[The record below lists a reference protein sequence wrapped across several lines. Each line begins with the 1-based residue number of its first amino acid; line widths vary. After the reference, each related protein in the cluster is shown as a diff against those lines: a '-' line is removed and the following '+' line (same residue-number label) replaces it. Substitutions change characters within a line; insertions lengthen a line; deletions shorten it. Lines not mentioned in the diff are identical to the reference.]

1 MENYNGYTE
10 HFLIQPV
17 KLPQLSSQQKTDA
30 VKLDDGSDVLH
41 YLNYSVTLSATRR
54 FPFFTASNIDGK
66 LFKKV
71 SRKDNWRNDPR
82 VKPAYQWG
90 KELYKAPKSDFD
102 KGHMTKREDVQ
113 WGPTDE
119 EAIEA
124 ADSTFYYTNA
134 VPQHGK
140 LNQKIW
146 RSLEDY
152 ILHKESK
159 ENGMKISVF
168 TGPVLSNLDP
178 NFVTPVNG
186 ETIQIPLLFWKVVVF
201 AKADGKLY
209 RVGFLMS
216 QSSLLYENGIV
227 EEALQEKLE
236 EELTEA
242 DQLFLNFKDAE
253 TYQVNISTIEK
264 LSGLTMPKATDVY
277 TDDRNIQL
285 ILQEVDVKESFSEDM
300 DITDQLGF
308 DIGGLRL

>member
-1 MENYNGYTE
+1 MDNYNGYTE
-10 HFLIQPV
+10 NFLIKPV
-17 KLPQLSSQQKTDA
+17 KLPKLGMLQKVDT
-30 VKLDDGSDVLH
+30 VKLDDGSDVLP
-41 YLNYSVTLSATRR
+41 YVNYSVTLSASRR
-54 FPFFTASNIDGK
+54 FPFFTASNIDGN

-82 VKPAYQWG
+82 VHNDYQWG

-113 WGPTDE
+113 WGQTDE
-119 EAIEA
+119 EAIAA

-134 VPQHGK
+134 VPQHAK

-152 ILHKESK
+152 ILHKETK

-168 TGPVLSNLDP
+168 TGPVLSKQDP
-178 NFVTPVNG
+178 YFVTPVN
-186 ETIQIPLLFWKVVVF
+186 EVNIQIPLLFWKVVVF
-201 AKADGKLY
+201 AKANGELY

-227 EEALQEKLE
+227 EEAVEEKLV

-264 LSGLTMPKATDVY
+264 LSNLTMPGAHDVY
-277 TDDRNIQL
+277 TDDRNIKL

-300 DITDQLGF
+300 DITARLGF